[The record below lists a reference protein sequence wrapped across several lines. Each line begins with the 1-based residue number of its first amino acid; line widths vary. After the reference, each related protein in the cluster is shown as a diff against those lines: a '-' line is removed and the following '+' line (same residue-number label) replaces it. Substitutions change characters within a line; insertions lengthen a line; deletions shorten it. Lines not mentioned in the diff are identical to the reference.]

1 MSLFLKTGEQ
11 LSMKEDDDSFNDNP
25 DFELTEYN
33 SGIMASVILMQRKI
47 KLWIKR
53 NKETI

>member
-1 MSLFLKTGEQ
+1 
-11 LSMKEDDDSFNDNP
+11 MKEDDDSFNDNP